1 MVGRNRVNEIVY
13 HVLVSIGA
21 LIMVYPLLWMVL
33 SSFKPTDMV
42 LPTADRLFPPSG
54 RWTTIPAA
62 GKGFRADSFGS
73 SLANSFFI
81 SLVSTFGTL
90 LSSAFVAYALQ
101 RLKFRMRKLL
111 FVLVLSTMMLP
122 AQILMIP
129 QFMWYRHLNWVGTYY
144 PMILPY
150 FFAIQGFFVY
160 LIMNFHQRLPKS
172 LDEAANIDGCS
183 YYGIFFHVV
192 LPLIVPALVTSAIF
206 SFIWRWDDYLSA
218 LLYVNRAGMRP
229 VSLALQLFNDPSSGS
244 DIGSTLGDV
253 HPVHRTGDRY
263 LPGFPEIARG
273 GHRLYRHQGLK
284 NLHGKVT
291 AETI

>member
-1 MVGRNRVNEIVY
+1 MGY
-13 HVLVSIGA
+13 
-21 LIMVYPLLWMVL
+21 
-33 SSFKPTDMV
+33 
-42 LPTADRLFPPSG
+42 
-54 RWTTIPAA
+54 
-62 GKGFRADSFGS
+62 SFGTFF
-73 SLANSFFI
+73 ANSFFI

-101 RLKFRMRKLL
+101 RLKFKMRGLL

-160 LIMNFHQRLPKS
+160 LIMNFIGGIPKS
-172 LDEAANIDGCS
+172 LDEAAKIDGCS
-183 YYGIFFHVV
+183 YYGIFFHVI

-218 LLYVNRAGMRP
+218 LLYVNRADMRP

-244 DIGSTLGDV
+244 DIGSTLAMSTLSIVPATIIFLIFQKSLVEGIAS
-253 HPVHRTGDRY
+253 TGIK
-263 LPGFPEIARG
+263 G
-273 GHRLYRHQGLK
+273 
-284 NLHGKVT
+284 
-291 AETI
+291 

>member
-42 LPTADRLFPPSG
+42 LPTADRLIPTT
-54 RWTTIPAA
+54 WTLDNYTR
-62 GKGFRADSFGS
+62 GWKGFMGYSFGTFF
-73 SLANSFFI
+73 ANSFFI

-160 LIMNFHQRLPKS
+160 LIMNFISGIPKS
-172 LDEAANIDGCS
+172 LDEAAILDGASNSTVFWKIILPNAKPVIATTAINAFINPIVDYIFVSVIMKDNYNNFTVAKGLYTMVDKTNIYE
-183 YYGIFFHVV
+183 YYTVFCAGAVIVAIPVV
-192 LPLIVPALVTSAIF
+192 LLFLRVQK
-206 SFIWRWDDYLSA
+206 Y
-218 LLYVNRAGMRP
+218 YVAG
-229 VSLALQLFNDPSSGS
+229 VVGGS
-244 DIGSTLGDV
+244 VKG
-253 HPVHRTGDRY
+253 
-263 LPGFPEIARG
+263 
-273 GHRLYRHQGLK
+273 
-284 NLHGKVT
+284 
-291 AETI
+291 